1 MSIQECI
8 LKLVQTGRISK
19 ELGDEAQALY
29 ERSKGE
35 YQRDMGPASAEAA
48 AGLAVAR
55 SIEAGAKRMKYD
67 AAKQALGWANFEKV
81 ALEHPDGPVAGV
93 MDQLTASLRGRGT
106 RNVDSVREDIWARLA
121 SMFGKAMHDFAPGL
135 LGTSKEQIATARN
148 LIREIFGVSTGDA
161 IAAPAGKAWGQLKD
175 YAQNRALASGRK
187 FEPNENWRVPQPWQ
201 GEQVRKVQVDEFK
214 RDFQSALDSGGI
226 ARLWD
231 RDTGRPAAADKI
243 DFVLD
248 RAYRDITLTGGSPGS
263 FSSEMRTFEFA
274 PGEAGAEAWLKLQ
287 QKYGVGDNI
296 FGMLTGH
303 MQKMAT
309 DIALSEVIAPNHRA
323 AIAAIMPRLR
333 SAQIAAEQ
341 ARPVRA
347 RLNKWLE
354 SPKAVERT
362 YDVLTGRAN
371 AVEGPLLA
379 GVLGGL
385 RSVNQA
391 AQLKMAM
398 ISSVPGDSVTTQLAA
413 NYVGMPATRIV
424 AAVTREIARGGEEST
439 ALASRLQLTAHA
451 AMDYAHGYRFFQDQ
465 VAGPAQLRWLA
476 NTTVKASGIQAWTE
490 MMKRV
495 FSMEFLGHIAD
506 HADHDLAGLREANP
520 PLAKFLDRYGIDA
533 GEWDKIRA
541 AAPMEVDGARFLDTS
556 AIGDDRLAEKLRTG
570 IIQERRFA
578 VLEPDARIRAI
589 TTGGLPQGTFMGE
602 VARSLALFKSFSMTM
617 AATHVMRI
625 ANQDT
630 TGEMVKLGLP
640 FVIYGGIAGAAAMQ
654 AKNILN
660 GKDPQSMADAKFW
673 AQAFM
678 QGSGLGIYGD
688 LLNSAFT
695 KSGNNAAVE
704 AAGPALQL
712 FEDVRRLSFA
722 QARKAYEGDD
732 TTFGAELARFG
743 RRYTPGTWYT
753 KLAVDR
759 LVWDR
764 IQTMIDSDYRGS
776 FRRSNQRLKSDTGQG
791 YFWGPGEVAPSRVPD
806 LGGALRQ

>member
-1 MSIQECI
+1 MSVQDCI
-8 LKLVQTGRISK
+8 LKLVQAGRITK
-19 ELGDEAQALY
+19 ELGDEAQALF

-35 YQRDMGPASAEAA
+35 FQRDMGPASADAA

-55 SIEAGAKRMKYD
+55 AMEAGAKRLKYD
-67 AAKQALGWANFEKV
+67 AAKQALGWANFERT
-81 ALEHPDGPVAGV
+81 ALEHPDGPIAGV

-106 RNVDSVREDIWARLA
+106 RNVDSVREDIWARLS
-121 SMFGKAMHDFAPGL
+121 SMFGKSMHDFAPGL
-135 LGTSKEQIATARN
+135 LGTSKEQINSARN
-148 LIREIFGVSTGDA
+148 LIREVFGVSTGDK
-161 IAAPAGKAWGQLKD
+161 IAAPAAKAWGQIKD
-175 YAQNRALASGRK
+175 YAENRAMAAGRK

-201 GEQVRKVQVDEFK
+201 GEQVRKVKVDEFK
-214 RDFQSALDSGGI
+214 RDFQSAIDSGGI

-231 RDTGRPAAADKI
+231 RDTGKPATGDRY
-243 DFVLD
+243 DFILD
-248 RAYRDITLTGGSPGS
+248 RAYRDMSSTGGSPGS
-263 FSSEMRTFEFA
+263 FSAEMRTFEFA
-274 PGEAGAEAWLKLQ
+274 GGDAGAEAWLKLQ

-323 AIAAIMPRLR
+323 AITAMMPRLKQ
-333 SAQIAAEQ
+333 AQFEAER
-341 ARPVRA
+341 ARPVTA

-354 SPKAVERT
+354 SPAAVQRT

-379 GVLGGL
+379 GVLGGI
-385 RSVNQA
+385 RSINQA

-413 NYVGMPATRIV
+413 NYVGMPATRLV
-424 AAVTREIARGGEEST
+424 AAVTREIARGGHESA
-439 ALASRLQLTAHA
+439 ALASRLQLTAHT

-476 NTTVKASGIQAWTE
+476 NTTVKASGLQAWTE

-506 HADHDLAGLREANP
+506 HAQHDLPALREANP
-520 PLAKFLDRYGIDA
+520 ALGRFLDRYGIDA

-541 AAPMEVDGARFLDTS
+541 APAMDVEGAKFLDTS

-570 IIQERRFA
+570 IIQERRYA

-625 ANQDT
+625 MNQDT
-630 TGEMVKLGLP
+630 TADMVKLGLP

-660 GKDPQSMADAKFW
+660 GKDPQTMASPTFW
-673 AQAFM
+673 AQSFM

-688 LLNSAFT
+688 LMNSAFT

-712 FEDVRRLSFA
+712 FEDVRRLSFS
-722 QARKAYEGDD
+722 QARKAYDGKD
-732 TTFGAELARFG
+732 TTFGAEVARFG

-753 KLAVDR
+753 KLAIDR

-764 IQTMIDSDYRGS
+764 IQTMIDPDYRQS
-776 FRRSNQRLKSDTGQG
+776 FRRSEQRLKNDNNGQG
-791 YFWGPGEVAPSRVPD
+791 YFWKPGDVTPDRAPD
-806 LGGALRQ
+806 LTIH